1 MSVSKNKKKKLN
13 VAVAISSFFPSIG
26 GAQVTAH
33 NLASYLEEQNHHVI
47 MIISWK
53 NWKKIKNKKFPYKI
67 VPMLPGHQSLMGK
80 KYIGRIYNFLMEK
93 YLYFLQKKYKFDIWQ
108 SFGTYPMGISLSKFL
123 HKKNIIHIM
132 RTVGYDI
139 QKNADV
145 DYGYRFDN
153 KKEKLITEW
162 APKCTKA
169 IALSESVIKDLL
181 DIGVK
186 KNQIEII
193 PCGVDLDRFKSF
205 QPDMNIVREKY
216 NLPINKFLYICV
228 GRNHPKK
235 GFSYLVDAFNELKQ
249 NNKLEDK
256 HLVIVGDKVNNL
268 KKKINHLN
276 LTKYITLIEELGME
290 EKDDFNVPSKSLIE
304 LYKSSNACVFPSLI
318 ETFAMINIEAMAS
331 SIPVISTD
339 APGCKESIIDNF
351 DGILSKPADI
361 KDLSKKLHQISSSS
375 ELRKKLIK
383 NGMKTVINNFDWK
396 VIGEQFENLYQN
408 EISKKEFIY

>member
-1 MSVSKNKKKKLN
+1 MSVSKNKKLN

-33 NLASYLEEQNHHVI
+33 NLASYLEDQNHNVI

-53 NWKKIKNKKFPYKI
+53 NWKKIRNKKFSYTI
-67 VPMLPGHQSLMGK
+67 IPMLPGHQSLIGK
-80 KYIGRIYNFLMEK
+80 RFIGRIYTFIMEK
-93 YLYFLQKKYKFDIWQ
+93 YLYFLQKKYKFDVWQ

-123 HKKNIIHIM
+123 HKKNITHIM

-162 APKCTKA
+162 SSKCTKA

-193 PCGVDLDRFKSF
+193 PCGVDLDRFNSF
-205 QPDMNIVREKY
+205 QPDVNIVREKY
-216 NLPINKFLYICV
+216 NLPKNKFLFICV

-235 GFSYLVDAFNELKQ
+235 GFSYLIDAFNELRK
-249 NNKLEDK
+249 NNKLEGK
-256 HLVIVGDKVNNL
+256 HLVIIGDRVKKLQKKVINL
-268 KKKINHLN
+268 KLSKD
-276 LTKYITLIEELGME
+276 ITLIEELGME
-290 EKDDFNVPSKSLIE
+290 KNDDYNVPSKSLIE

-361 KDLSKKLHQISSSS
+361 KDLSKKLHEVSSSS
-375 ELRKKLIK
+375 KLREKLIK
-383 NGMKTVINNFDWK
+383 NGMNTVINKYDWK
-396 VIGEQFENLYQN
+396 VIGQQFENLYHK

>member
-93 YLYFLQKKYKFDIWQ
+93 YLYFLQKKYKFDVWQ

-361 KDLSKKLHQISSSS
+361 KDLSKKLHQISSSR